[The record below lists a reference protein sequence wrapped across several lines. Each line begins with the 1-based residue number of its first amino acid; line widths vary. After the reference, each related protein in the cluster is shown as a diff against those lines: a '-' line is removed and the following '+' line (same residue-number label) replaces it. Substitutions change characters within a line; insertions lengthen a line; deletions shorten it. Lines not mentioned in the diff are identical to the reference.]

1 VPQVLL
7 VLQELLAQLEQREQQ
22 APPEQQAQW
31 PDQLVLLVHLVQQQ
45 LLELQVHQVF
55 KEQLVQLEVLVQQDQ
70 LEPLVLKEFFMWAL
84 RHPLHQVLV
93 MFGLI
98 QTMHV
103 TMFTTIRIG

>member
-1 VPQVLL
+1 
-7 VLQELLAQLEQREQQ
+7 
-22 APPEQQAQW
+22 
-31 PDQLVLLVHLVQQQ
+31 VHLVQQQ
-45 LLELQVHQVF
+45 QLELQVQQVF
-55 KEQLVQLEVLVQQDQ
+55 KDQLVQQEVLVLRVQ

-84 RHPLHQVLV
+84 LHPLHQTLV